1 MVSRYMADPGKE
13 HWNAVK
19 WIFRYLAGT
28 RDFGIMFDPKLASTT
43 VMGYVDADYAEDLDS
58 RRSMTGYVFMFAG
71 GSICWKSTLQDTI
84 ALSTI
89 EAEYMAVTEAAK
101 EAVWLRGLVGQL
113 GFKEDN
119 IVLQCDSQSAI
130 HLAKNQVYRA
140 RTKHI
145 DVRYHKIREWLSLG
159 DVCLLKVHIDE
170 NASDMLKKLVLMDK
184 FKHCLDL
191 IHVLSC

>member
-28 RDFGIMFDPKLASTT
+28 HDFGIMSDQKLASTT

-71 GSICWKSTLQDTI
+71 SSICWKSALQDTI

-140 RTKHI
+140 RTKNI